1 MGDFFTPIGGGPL
14 PPEEPDIPPPFIE
27 DFAANLGLGLD
38 KSGTFSKLWAGFIDA
53 ALAAAL
59 KIIGGILNVL
69 ASIFAFLITLV
80 GKAADDAKFGIDL
93 LITSTVSELFGVKVA
108 SSDVSTRKGTPGRDT
123 ASFSIAKAIVGAL
136 FTGVQVVQG
145 GGVVPST
152 TGADSYLAA
161 VMKMEVNGWIEGWF
175 TDGLSAHFL
184 EKYGELKD
192 GIARSLGLGRLS
204 RQALRAPMK
213 ILVSDPYTAAL
224 NHTYRPRP
232 WDVKTLLARYNRG
245 QVSRTDLSDPLGN
258 QGYTEAQI
266 DELVR
271 DSQKNLSLADL
282 DYLDQRGLA
291 DEVQIRDRIVEL
303 GYPEGTAST
312 LIQIM
317 RDKRVQRYRDQM
329 VKVGEDA
336 YVAGN
341 IGPDTFATIVAQAG
355 VTDEEKDWIQQIATL
370 KVQVKNRHL
379 TLGEIETG
387 IMDGLLNFNDLKTWA
402 LREGMSPT
410 DEAILE
416 LEEQFKLNKQS
427 AVQKAKAATAAAKV
441 ATANAKL
448 QAAQQ
453 KAAAAKTN
461 AADAGLK
468 ESQAA
473 QLVKEGIWTMAQFT
487 TFLTSHGFGPDAVN
501 ASAEL
506 LQAQINAAGVKTAAA
521 GSTRTSAAAKG
532 LNLAQMEKAV
542 IEGIASEDQLTSFL
556 LKEGYSADDA
566 QVIVDLAHNALTA
579 AQVKKD
585 TAAAARAH
593 ALTKSISLPDLDR
606 AVRLGLTSIDTYVAA
621 LTKAGF
627 DDASVALLKG
637 ILQSQVASDKATAT
651 KSAAAAAQQATKGV
665 TVAQLEQEIVAGLRP
680 IGDYTA
686 ALKTLGYSFDD
697 QQELTALLQLKVDQA
712 ASTAVKKAAAAKTLA
727 ARGISLPDAERAV
740 KLGVVPITTY
750 TDLLQS
756 LHYSPDAIDV
766 LRNTL
771 LAQVAAARKA
781 QTSANAAGTVLA
793 TKGLS
798 LPDLERAV
806 VNGLAPISSY
816 TAAVTG
822 AGYSAADAATLTQL
836 LQLKVDQAARAVKVH
851 ADAEGKA
858 TQHGIAL
865 GKEEAAVVG
874 GIKSMDDYDALL
886 VSLGYDD
893 VDRAVL
899 EQLLQAKVDA
909 KATKAG
915 TTAGGGAGA
924 SAGDSDA
931 PG

>member
-1 MGDFFTPIGGGPL
+1 MGDYFAPFEGGPL

-27 DFAANLGLGLD
+27 DLAASLGVGLD
-38 KSGTFSKLWAGFIDA
+38 KSGTFGKLLSLWVDA
-53 ALAAAL
+53 CLAAAMKVL
-59 KIIGGILNVL
+59 GGVLNIL
-69 ASIFAFLITLV
+69 AAGFAFLIALV
-80 GKAADDAKFGIDL
+80 GKATEDGKFGIDL

-108 SSDVSTRKGTPGRDT
+108 NADVSGRKNTSGRDT

-136 FTGVQVVQG
+136 FKGVQVIEG

-152 TGADSYLAA
+152 TGADAYLAA
-161 VMKMEVNGWIEGWF
+161 VMRMEVNGWIEGWF

-224 NHTYRPRP
+224 NYIYRPRH
-232 WDVKTLLARYNRG
+232 WDEKALMARYNRG
-245 QVSRTDLSDPLGN
+245 QVSRDELSRPLGN

-271 DSQKNLSLADL
+271 ESQKNLSLAEL

-291 DEVQIRDRIVEL
+291 DAVQIRDRIVEL
-303 GYPEGTAST
+303 GYPEGTAAT
-312 LIQIM
+312 VLQIM
-317 RDKRVQRYRDQM
+317 RDKRVQRYREEM
-329 VKVGEDA
+329 VKVGEAA

-341 IGPDTFATIVAQAG
+341 IGPDTFAAIVDQSG

-387 IMDGLLNFNDLKTWA
+387 IQDGILNFNDLKAWA
-402 LREGMSPT
+402 LREGMSAH

-427 AVQKAKAATAAAKV
+427 ALQKAKAATSAAKV

-453 KAAAAKTN
+453 KAAAAKAQ

-473 QLVKEGIWTMAQFT
+473 QLVKEGIWTIEQFAA
-487 TFLTSHGFGPDAVN
+487 FLTTHGYGPDAVA
-501 ASAEL
+501 ASVAL
-506 LQAQINAAGVKTAAA
+506 LKAQIHAAEVKTTAAHP
-521 GSTRTSAAAKG
+521 TRTTAVAKG
-532 LNLAQMEKAV
+532 LNLAQMERAF
-542 IEGIASEDQLTSFL
+542 IEGIVTEDQLTSYL
-556 LKEGYSADDA
+556 LKEHYSPEDA
-566 QVIVDLAHNALTA
+566 QVIVDLAHDALTA

-593 ALTKSISLPDLDR
+593 AATKSISLPDLER
-606 AVRLGLTSIDTYVAA
+606 AVRLGLTSVDTYVAA
-621 LTKAGF
+621 LQHAKF

-637 ILQSQVASDKATAT
+637 VLQSQIASDKATAA
-651 KSAAAAAQQATKGV
+651 KSAAAAATPTSKGI
-665 TVAQLEQEIVAGLRP
+665 TVAQLEQEVVARIRP
-680 IGDYTA
+680 IADYTA
-686 ALKTLGYSFDD
+686 ALQALKYSFDD
-697 QQELTALLQLKVDQA
+697 QRGLTALLQLKVDQA
-712 ASTAVKKAAAAKTLA
+712 KSTAAKSAAAAKALA
-727 ARGISLPDAERAV
+727 PRGISLADAERAV
-740 KLGVVPITTY
+740 KLGIVPIDTY
-750 TDLLQS
+750 TQLLQS
-756 LHYSPDAIDV
+756 LHYTPDAIDV

-781 QTSANAAGTVLA
+781 QTSANAAGKLLA
-793 TKGLS
+793 TKSIS
-798 LPDLERAV
+798 LVDLEKAV
-806 VNGLAPISSY
+806 IAGLQPITAY
-816 TAAVTG
+816 TAALIG
-822 AGYSAADAATLTQL
+822 AHYSGADAALLTAL
-836 LQLKVDQAARAVKVH
+836 LQLKVDQAARAAVVH

-858 TQHGIAL
+858 TQRGIAL
-865 GKEEAAVVG
+865 GKVEAAVVG
-874 GIKSMDDYDALL
+874 GITSMDDYDALL
-886 VSLGYDD
+886 VALGYDE
-893 VDRAVL
+893 VDRAVM
-899 EQLLQAKVDA
+899 EQLLQVKVDA
-909 KATKAG
+909 AATKAAKDLPPEPPG
-915 TTAGGGAGA
+915 AGTAG
-924 SAGDSDA
+924 
-931 PG
+931 